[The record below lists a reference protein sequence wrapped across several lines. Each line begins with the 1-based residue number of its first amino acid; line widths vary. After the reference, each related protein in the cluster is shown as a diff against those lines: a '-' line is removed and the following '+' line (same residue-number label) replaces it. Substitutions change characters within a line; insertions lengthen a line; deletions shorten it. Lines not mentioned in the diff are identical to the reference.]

1 MRCVVC
7 KQSDTQPGRV
17 TVTLDRPGLTYV
29 VKNVPALV
37 CPNCGEDYVEA
48 DIASSILQSAE
59 SMARAGAQV
68 YIREY
73 AVA

>member
-1 MRCVVC
+1 MRCVIC
-7 KQSDTQPGRV
+7 KQSDTQPGWV

-37 CPNCGEDYVEA
+37 CPNCGEDYVDA
-48 DIASSILQSAE
+48 DVASSILQSAE